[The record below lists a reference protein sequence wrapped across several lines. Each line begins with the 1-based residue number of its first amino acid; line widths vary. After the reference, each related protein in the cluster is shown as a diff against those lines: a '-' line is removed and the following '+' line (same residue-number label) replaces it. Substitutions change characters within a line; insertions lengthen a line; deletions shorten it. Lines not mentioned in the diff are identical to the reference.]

1 MVSKNRGSGS
11 QTKDSGFQLH
21 RTFNTLF
28 QIETTTQ
35 RKDFLFILSLSHQS
49 CHFVSPFLLFGE
61 LKNTNSW
68 KSCQTRASP
77 STCHDISKYFK
88 RGLEKGGNDME
99 KPVKIRSLWQLL
111 CLSYTVKIAGVD
123 HFRQLSKSCRRRS
136 FYAIFL
142 AVPQGK
148 APLQE
153 MATMPI
159 LLPKTNFLSEKLLP
173 TDLKNRKESPFLP

>member
-1 MVSKNRGSGS
+1 
-11 QTKDSGFQLH
+11 
-21 RTFNTLF
+21 
-28 QIETTTQ
+28 
-35 RKDFLFILSLSHQS
+35 
-49 CHFVSPFLLFGE
+49 
-61 LKNTNSW
+61 
-68 KSCQTRASP
+68 
-77 STCHDISKYFK
+77 
-88 RGLEKGGNDME
+88 ME